1 MATTTATALIGQ
13 AHPFGGGIHP
23 THFLFLTENDRPAL
37 TLYTINGGG
46 SLARLAVWVP
56 TVENMMEDLM
66 LMAAALT
73 GAQPEVATALNAA
86 CGGKPGRLELYSIGD
101 ATRTKLYALNR
112 DLPAPGKVVLTI
124 LEDSSLVAQAARI
137 RDYQADCELCI
148 SARAKAG
155 VIATEVC
162 SD

>member
-1 MATTTATALIGQ
+1 
-13 AHPFGGGIHP
+13 
-23 THFLFLTENDRPAL
+23 
-37 TLYTINGGG
+37 
-46 SLARLAVWVP
+46 
-56 TVENMMEDLM
+56 M

-73 GAQPEVATALNAA
+73 GTQPEVATALSAA
-86 CGGKPGRLELYSIGD
+86 CGGKAGRLDMYSIAD
-101 ATRTKLYALNR
+101 ATRAKLYALNR